1 MYHLSR
7 ALYRDVTRNL
17 PNGGCHASQERV
29 LRACETTI
37 ERLVTDPHYFAHP
50 ARALFYEIRF
60 LFPMRAQAQVWRI
73 VQHYIGTVAGE
84 LERRPDLGHE
94 LTGTK
99 PCCQATTRRGAACQ
113 RDPLPGSRYC
123 PSHQHLAETEE
134 TIEDL
139 REQVPVGAVL
149 AA

>member
-7 ALYRDVTRNL
+7 ALYRDVIRSL
-17 PNGGCHASQERV
+17 PDRGRRESQEHV
-29 LRACETTI
+29 LRACESTM
-37 ERLVTDPHYFAHP
+37 ERLVTDRHYFAHP
-50 ARALFYEIRF
+50 AKSLFNEIRF
-60 LFPMRAQAQVWRI
+60 LFPMASQARVWRI
-73 VQHYIGTVAGE
+73 VQLYVGRISTE

-99 PCCQATTRRGAACQ
+99 PTCQATTRRGAPCQ

-123 PSHQHLAETEE
+123 PSHQHLTETEE
-134 TIEDL
+134 LL
-139 REQVPVGAVL
+139 RDEFVERAI